1 MSNYSVS
8 QIFSQIFLK
17 KKKMEKFEAEGWGA
31 INDNMLCPVD
41 ISSEFFFWIH
51 ADSLNVTCQLIF
63 PDNSL

>member
-1 MSNYSVS
+1 
-8 QIFSQIFLK
+8 
-17 KKKMEKFEAEGWGA
+17 MEKFEAEGWGA